1 MATKKQS
8 SPLNDT
14 NVSVSKSTYV
24 SFDHKALRTYVR
36 DIVGSSGTAKS
47 FVQNNIGIDVTRD
60 GKFKVRPEE
69 KTPSCVIN
77 KDGSFHDYGSGE
89 HYSDVISLLFDG
101 YKAFDSL
108 FETIKYVCQELNIDM
123 EAYHE

>member
-1 MATKKQS
+1 MTAKKQYI
-8 SPLNDT
+8 PLNDT
-14 NVSVSKSTYV
+14 RVTTSKSTYV
-24 SFDHKALRTYVR
+24 TFDHKALRTYIR
-36 DIVGSSGTAKS
+36 TIVGSGSTVKY

-89 HYSDVISLLFDG
+89 HYSDIVALLYDG
-101 YKAFDSL
+101 YQAFDSL
-108 FETIKYVCQELNIDM
+108 LETMKYVCQELNIDM
-123 EAYHE
+123 EAYYE